1 MLNYVV
7 FRIILIT
14 LGYHCSEEP
23 LLSLRKDTNEDG
35 YMYSPECIF
44 SGKGKGKV
52 SCTGQLESHLLVNM
66 VVSPKC

>member
-44 SGKGKGKV
+44 SCKTPV